1 MTATADADYSHLIA
15 GSCCLSPRVR
25 VVTTASDRPNIRLS
39 VFHTGKGP
47 NKLSSLS
54 WIVDGLKEQG
64 VLFPKTIIYC
74 RTVPLVG
81 NVFAYLLQKLDHHAY
96 TCVSRSAETRLI
108 GMYHG
113 ETIAR
118 NKELVLKS
126 LTTDNGSMRVT
137 IATSSLGCG
146 VDCKDVIFIVHLGVP
161 FDLADYVQQIG
172 RAGRGDTSMQCH
184 AILYKVPS
192 SSKKVN
198 KNIVD
203 YCKSNSCLRSVLFT
217 PFNENRVPVKALT
230 PAHRC
235 CSKCAQQCLCLDGK
249 QCRVVYPFDV
259 AECVVDINKAKVRD
273 VSDYESFLVRSLIS
287 DYIASVCCYVPHM
300 FSPVGSVSGLPSS
313 LVDEIINELPFIG
326 TIDDV
331 IDVIGTENFQLA
343 EEVLL
348 ICSEVFGDIT
358 FHNFGSISSDK
369 RIRQHRPIFSYD
381 GPTERSE
388 NSDFD
393 DAIFDSDESE
403 DFEDLSKFFSPLS

>member
-1 MTATADADYSHLIA
+1 
-15 GSCCLSPRVR
+15 
-25 VVTTASDRPNIRLS
+25 
-39 VFHTGKGP
+39 
-47 NKLSSLS
+47 
-54 WIVDGLKEQG
+54 
-64 VLFPKTIIYC
+64 
-74 RTVPLVG
+74 
-81 NVFAYLLQKLDHHAY
+81 
-96 TCVSRSAETRLI
+96 
-108 GMYHG
+108 MYHG

-235 CSKCAQQCLCLDGK
+235 WKTVPCC
-249 QCRVVYPFDV
+249 
-259 AECVVDINKAKVRD
+259 I
-273 VSDYESFLVRSLIS
+273 SF
-287 DYIASVCCYVPHM
+287 
-300 FSPVGSVSGLPSS
+300 
-313 LVDEIINELPFIG
+313 
-326 TIDDV
+326 
-331 IDVIGTENFQLA
+331 
-343 EEVLL
+343 
-348 ICSEVFGDIT
+348 
-358 FHNFGSISSDK
+358 
-369 RIRQHRPIFSYD
+369 
-381 GPTERSE
+381 
-388 NSDFD
+388 
-393 DAIFDSDESE
+393 
-403 DFEDLSKFFSPLS
+403 